1 MTVKDGNCPS
11 SAPISEPSE
20 TPREAVG
27 CCNENN
33 DKETQDKSQ
42 NIPDVTFNALLS
54 TLINETNPTPKSKK
68 KRLRMIQESEGES
81 EGESEESEGESESS
95 SYYSEEDPK
104 VKAVTMLV
112 ESHLNLTK
120 AILLMMEKDE

>member
-68 KRLRMIQESEGES
+68 KRLSMIQES